1 MELHNAF
8 YFFLN
13 LCVIPPITVLP
24 AVACTCK
31 PWHQND
37 NRTTSYRK
45 ENWTALKTKELVNLR
60 FVYEKTFLLTLNCN
74 AKTLSTLGLDLS
86 ILPRAGFINGTPR
99 KTKSSNLFVEW
110 LRRLDKLSNSLLY
123 EACLG
128 KIFKFREIY
137 VVTARGIWRRG
148 RHWRSVKTSRTI
160 VKPHRFQR
168 IIISKKDASV
178 IWGSI
183 NSVINRKQ

>member
-8 YFFLN
+8 YLFFFN
-13 LCVIPPITVLP
+13 LCVPPITVLP

-60 FVYEKTFLLTLNCN
+60 FVYEKTFLLTINCN

-123 EACLG
+123 KACLG
-128 KIFKFREIY
+128 KILKFREIY
-137 VVTARGIWRRG
+137 VVTARGILRRG
-148 RHWRSVKTSRTI
+148 SQRRSVKTSRTI
-160 VKPHRFQR
+160 VKPHRFQWNYHIKER
-168 IIISKKDASV
+168 RVSNMRFNKLCD
-178 IWGSI
+178 
-183 NSVINRKQ
+183 